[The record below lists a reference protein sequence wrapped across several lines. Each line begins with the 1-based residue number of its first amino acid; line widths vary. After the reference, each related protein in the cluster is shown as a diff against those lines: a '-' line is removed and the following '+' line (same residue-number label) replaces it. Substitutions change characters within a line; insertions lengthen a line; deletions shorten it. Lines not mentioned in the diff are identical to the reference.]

1 MKLDDQLE
9 EFFSVPDKGG
19 WNSGENRG
27 DRDKWTKLGCILEG
41 RSTEVAEELD
51 LECER

>member
-1 MKLDDQLE
+1 MKADDQL
-9 EFFSVPDKGG
+9 EFFSVPDKGR
-19 WNSGENRG
+19 WNSGDNSG
-27 DRDKWTKLGCILEG
+27 GRDKWTKLGCILEG